1 MTPASNGGF
10 VVPSQRKRVGGRL
23 PLLVTALV
31 VTTIS
36 VVGAV
41 GTASAAPDPTGTL
54 EICKVASGRGVTG
67 TFGFTIQGRQGT
79 IEVPVGGCSLPITL
93 PTGAANVTEVARPGF
108 SVAAIAAAPSGR
120 LVQSSTAARTARVA
134 IVAGGVSNQTI
145 LTFTNKATPK
155 GWLEVCK
162 AKVDG
167 DSLSGNFN
175 VTVSQ
180 TGSPTQT
187 VTVPVG
193 GCSRPLQLL
202 VGNATLTEVAR
213 TGSQLVGISARP
225 SNRLV
230 DSDVGART
238 AIVSIVGGDLATQTI
253 VTFTNKTV
261 PVRPPTGL
269 VKICKRAG
277 TGVAPGTTFTFTLA
291 TQETKSVD
299 VQAEFCSSPQE
310 VPAGNLTVTEEATP
324 GLQVSNITVEP
335 GSSVVGTPN
344 LTAGSVMVRVRAD
357 EVTEVE
363 FTNRT
368 APPGTVK
375 VCKIAGNG
383 VVQGTPFSF
392 TAGSTPVTV
401 DADRRPGSA
410 ALA

>member
-1 MTPASNGGF
+1 
-10 VVPSQRKRVGGRL
+10 
-23 PLLVTALV
+23 
-31 VTTIS
+31 
-36 VVGAV
+36 
-41 GTASAAPDPTGTL
+41 
-54 EICKVASGRGVTG
+54 
-67 TFGFTIQGRQGT
+67 
-79 IEVPVGGCSLPITL
+79 
-93 PTGAANVTEVARPGF
+93 
-108 SVAAIAAAPSGR
+108 
-120 LVQSSTAARTARVA
+120 
-134 IVAGGVSNQTI
+134 
-145 LTFTNKATPK
+145 
-155 GWLEVCK
+155 
-162 AKVDG
+162 
-167 DSLSGNFN
+167 
-175 VTVSQ
+175 
-180 TGSPTQT
+180 
-187 VTVPVG
+187 VPVG